1 MPSYSESSKTKLS
14 QCHPDLQRLFNKVI
28 ENYDCSILVGQ
39 RNEEAQTKAF
49 ENDYSKK
56 EWPTSFH
63 NRKPSL
69 AVDAAPWFKKEP
81 HIRWNDTLKMYEFA
95 GFVQAT
101 AKNLG
106 IDIRWGGNWD
116 MDDELHDQKFNDLAH
131 FELA

>member
-1 MPSYSESSKTKLS
+1 MPFYSKTSQDRLA
-14 QCHPDLQRLFNKVI
+14 QCHPDLQILFNAVI
-28 ENYDCSILVGQ
+28 EHYDCMILVGQ
-39 RNEEAQTKAF
+39 RNEEEQTKAF
-49 ENDYSKK
+49 DGGYSKI
-56 EWPTSFH
+56 EWPNGKH

-81 HIRWNDTLKMYEFA
+81 HIRWNDTMKMYEFA